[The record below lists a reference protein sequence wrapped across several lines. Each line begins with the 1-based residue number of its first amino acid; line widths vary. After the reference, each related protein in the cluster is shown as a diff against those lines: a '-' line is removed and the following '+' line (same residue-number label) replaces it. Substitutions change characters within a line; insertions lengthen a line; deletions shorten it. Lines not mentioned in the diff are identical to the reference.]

1 MSQKNKIKSII
12 FYFNTCTV
20 HLLLYVY
27 YMFIITTQ
35 RTINIITVY
44 IITVVIYTVMILIF
58 NLLIIIKIKNNYIYY
73 VLVTLCTDVCL
84 NKLGC

>member
-1 MSQKNKIKSII
+1 
-12 FYFNTCTV
+12 
-20 HLLLYVY
+20 
-27 YMFIITTQ
+27 MFIITTQ